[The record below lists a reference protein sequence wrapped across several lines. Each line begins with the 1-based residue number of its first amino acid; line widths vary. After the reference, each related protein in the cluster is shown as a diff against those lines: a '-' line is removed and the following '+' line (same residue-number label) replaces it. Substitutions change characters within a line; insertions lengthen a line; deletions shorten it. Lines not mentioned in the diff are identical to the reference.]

1 MIKILIKGLGRIR
14 NAEIELKPFMVFTG
28 DSGLGKSYTAFLVD
42 HVHQCLAGKRTE
54 AFVRERLQRIS
65 NEKNPR
71 VDFAFTLG
79 DLRSWMESDA
89 ERHLRYLTGNP
100 QLRLNVGYD
109 FGQTDETAYVFSF
122 SENGDPNYCK
132 LTFNGETYSYP
143 KDYFNWPKL
152 YAELLADE
160 LLVSVAEG
168 VGVMNSVLLPPARA
182 AFMGARNAKPAF
194 ESIGMYSDFIA
205 LLDTLHSATFY
216 DTNEEDILRT
226 VNLLCEGD
234 LLTREGQTFLR
245 LQDGRTEI
253 PISAAASSSKELAAF
268 CLLMLRAEK
277 IDDYSILFEEPEAHV
292 HPMKQNRVA
301 DAIVRC
307 HRRGTLFQI
316 TTHSDYL
323 LSRLNQLLRIG
334 KLGQTDE
341 ARFNEFCAANHH
353 DPDLYLLPEE
363 VGAYFFR
370 EDIGGFV
377 SIERQDATNGIPFT
391 TFHDI
396 VTQQELIDDQIETM
410 MEG

>member
-1 MIKILIKGLGRIR
+1 MIKILINQLGRVH
-14 NAEIELKPFMVFTG
+14 NAEIEVKPFMVFTG

-42 HVHQCLAGKRTE
+42 HLHQCLYGKLTE
-54 AFVRERLQRIS
+54 AFIRERLQRIS

-71 VDFAFTLG
+71 VDFSFTLG

-89 ERHLRYLTGNP
+89 KRHLRYLTGN
-100 QLRLNVGYD
+100 QSLQMSIGYEL
-109 FGQTDETAYVFSF
+109 GQPDEMVFSFSF

-132 LTFNGETYSYP
+132 LTFNGQTSSYP

-152 YAELLADE
+152 YAILLAGH
-160 LLVSVAEG
+160 LLVTVAKD
-168 VGVMNSVLLPPARA
+168 VGTWNSVLLPPARA
-182 AFMGARNAKPAF
+182 AFMGARNAKSAF
-194 ESIGMYSDFIA
+194 ESIGMYADFIA
-205 LLDTLHSATFY
+205 LLDTLHGATLY
-216 DTNEEDILRT
+216 DTDEEDILRT

-245 LQDGRTEI
+245 LPDGRTEI

-307 HRRGTLFQI
+307 RRRGTQFQI

-323 LSRLNQLLRIG
+323 LSRFNQLLRIG

-341 ARFNEFCAANHH
+341 ARFNAFCAANHH

-363 VGAYFFR
+363 VGAYFFC
-370 EDIGGFV
+370 EDVGGLV
-377 SIERQDATNGIPFT
+377 SIERQDTANGIPFT

-396 VTQQELIDDQIETM
+396 VTQQERVDDQIETM

>member
-1 MIKILIKGLGRIR
+1 MIKILINKLGRVR
-14 NAEIELKPFMVFTG
+14 DAEIEVKPFMVFTG

-42 HVHQCLAGKRTE
+42 HVHQCLDGKRTE
-54 AFVRERLQRIS
+54 AFIRERLQLIS

-71 VDFAFTLG
+71 VDFSFTLG
-79 DLRSWMESDA
+79 DLRTWMESDV
-89 ERHLRYLTGNP
+89 ERHLRYLTGNQAL
-100 QLRLNVGYD
+100 QLSIGYEL
-109 FGQTDETAYVFSF
+109 GQPDEMAFSFSF

-132 LTFNGETYSYP
+132 LTFNGATNSYP

-152 YAELLADE
+152 YAELLAGE
-160 LLVSVAEG
+160 LRVSVAEG

-205 LLDTLHSATFY
+205 LLDTLHSATLY
-216 DTNEEDILRT
+216 DTDEEDILRT

-234 LLTREGQTFLR
+234 LVTREGQTFLR

-277 IDDYSILFEEPEAHV
+277 IDNYSILFEEPEAHV

-307 HRRGTLFQI
+307 RRRGTQFQI

-341 ARFNEFCAANHH
+341 ARFNEFCEANHH
-353 DPDLYLLPEE
+353 DPNLYLLPEE

-370 EDIGGFV
+370 ERPGGLV
-377 SIERQDATNGIPFT
+377 SIERQDAADGIPFT
-391 TFHDI
+391 TFHEI
-396 VTQQELIDDQIETM
+396 VTQQERVDDQIETM

>member
-1 MIKILIKGLGRIR
+1 MIRILINRLGRIR
-14 NAEIELKPFMVFTG
+14 GAEIEVKPFMVFTG

-42 HVHQCLAGKRTE
+42 HVHQCIAGKRTE
-54 AFVRERLQRIS
+54 AFIRERLQLIS

-71 VDFAFTLG
+71 VDFSFTLG
-79 DLRSWMESDA
+79 DFRSWMEQDA
-89 ERHLRYLTGNP
+89 ERHLRYLTGNGA
-100 QLRLNVGYD
+100 LRLSVGYELGLPD
-109 FGQTDETAYVFSF
+109 DMEFRFSF
-122 SENGDPNYCK
+122 SDNGDPAYCRY
-132 LTFNGETYSYP
+132 TFNGETNSYP
-143 KDYFNWPKL
+143 KDFFDWPQL
-152 YAELLADE
+152 YAQSFSGA
-160 LLVSVAEG
+160 LLVRVAEG
-168 VGVMNSVLLPPARA
+168 IGVLNSVVLPPARA

-205 LLDTLHSATFY
+205 LLDTLHSATLY
-216 DTNEEDILRT
+216 DTDEEDILRT
-226 VNLLCEGD
+226 ANLLCEGD

-245 LQDGRTEI
+245 LPDGQTEI

-307 HRRGTLFQI
+307 RRRGTLFQI

-323 LSRLNQLLRIG
+323 LSRLNQLLRLG

-341 ARFNEFCAANHH
+341 ARFNEFCEANHH

-370 EDIGGFV
+370 ERPGGLV
-377 SIERQDATNGIPFT
+377 SIERQDAADGIPFT

-396 VTQQELIDDQIETM
+396 VTQQERVDDQIETM